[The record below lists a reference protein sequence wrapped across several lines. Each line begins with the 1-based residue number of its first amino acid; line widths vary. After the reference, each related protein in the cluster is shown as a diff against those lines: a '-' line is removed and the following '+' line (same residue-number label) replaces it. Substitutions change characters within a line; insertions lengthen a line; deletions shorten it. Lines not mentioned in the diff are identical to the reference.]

1 MPQPSDD
8 KAARLA
14 PVALPRG
21 ASERESAEF
30 AEGLAIL
37 DGLVARL
44 RAHARNVEKPR
55 QDEP

>member
-1 MPQPSDD
+1 MPQPLDD

-21 ASERESAEF
+21 ASERETAEF

-44 RAHARNVEKPR
+44 RAHAGDVKEPQRN
-55 QDEP
+55 EP

>member
-1 MPQPSDD
+1 MPQPPAA

-21 ASERESAEF
+21 ATEREATEF

-44 RAHARNVEKPR
+44 RAHAGNVEQPQR
-55 QDEP
+55 NEP